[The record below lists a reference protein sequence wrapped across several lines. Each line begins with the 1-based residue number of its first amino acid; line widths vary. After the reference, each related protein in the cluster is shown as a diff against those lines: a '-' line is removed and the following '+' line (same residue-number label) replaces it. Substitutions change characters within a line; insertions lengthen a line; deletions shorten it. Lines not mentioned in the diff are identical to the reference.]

1 MQTPTI
7 FLKNSTLS
15 WRTFKNQ
22 DIVKNSTPSRINKN
36 IFNPDWFLQTA
47 AQQPPRPDMH
57 WKMILGKA
65 LKHENHQPDL
75 IFELFYSKHMINV
88 AILFQQVP
96 SIARYN
102 EAILSRGP
110 PGPPPSLQQ
119 PPPSPEARLS
129 LQRITAPSNFS
140 FTTSSLSSSSTQLSV
155 QSDTVTEEVIE
166 SETST
171 PPAFRDVIKC
181 HKSDSH
187 FHFKHKYRD
196 DLLFVQLF

>member
-1 MQTPTI
+1 MTP
-7 FLKNSTLS
+7 LLASLLLS
-15 WRTFKNQ
+15 SCLQGVSSQSSFSPFS
-22 DIVKNSTPSRINKN
+22 ILGSL
-36 IFNPDWFLQTA
+36 FNP
-47 AQQPPRPDMH
+47 QPQPRPRVDRRQRQPGPGH
-57 WKMILGKA
+57 IVFRPNLGSINGGGKTGVTGA
-65 LKHENHQPDL
+65 LTGAQGHK
-75 IFELFYSKHMINV
+75 FS
-88 AILFQQVP
+88 ASQQVP

-140 FTTSSLSSSSTQLSV
+140 FTTSSLSSSSTQLSI

-171 PPAFRDVIKC
+171 PPAF
-181 HKSDSH
+181 SDIEG
-187 FHFKHKYRD
+187 
-196 DLLFVQLF
+196 